1 MTNQNSCSMRFQA
14 SLGRATV
21 CAVVAL
27 WTAHALHAAPP
38 ADPKDRGVYVF
49 AMAGRQIGSE
59 SFEIRSKGG
68 RVEAEAQT
76 ELRVQQEGKTVE
88 FKTTSRLTL
97 TSELQP
103 LNYEWSQKGSQS
115 SHLQIDLQTNPA
127 VARYQTVSGEEDVR
141 EFQFPGHVVILDNNA
156 IHHYQLVVHR
166 FRNSGGRRQ
175 TFHAFIPQE
184 ALPGSLTIEDVGPEP
199 VDVGG
204 REQRLQ
210 HLVVTTDNA
219 RIELWVDGRDRLQK
233 ITIPAAELEVV
244 RRK

>member
-1 MTNQNSCSMRFQA
+1 MTNLNLLSTRGWRWLRLAALC
-14 SLGRATV
+14 ATIV
-21 CAVVAL
+21 LCA
-27 WTAHALHAAPP
+27 THAVHAVPP

-49 AMAGRQIGSE
+49 TMAGRQIGSE
-59 SFEIRSKGG
+59 TFEIRSKGG

-88 FKTTSRLTL
+88 FKTSSRLAL
-97 TSELQP
+97 SPDLQP
-103 LNYEWSQKGSQS
+103 LTYEWSQKGSQS
-115 SHLQIDLQTNPA
+115 SHLKIDLQVTPA
-127 VARYQTVSGEEDVR
+127 SARYKTVSGEEDVR
-141 EFQFPGHVVILDNNA
+141 EFEFQRDIVILDNNV
-156 IHHYQLVVHR
+156 IHHYQLAVHR
-166 FRNSGGRRQ
+166 FRNAGGRKQ

-219 RIELWVDGRDRLQK
+219 RIELWVDNRDRLQK
-233 ITIPAAELEVV
+233 LSIPAAELEVV
-244 RRK
+244 RKK